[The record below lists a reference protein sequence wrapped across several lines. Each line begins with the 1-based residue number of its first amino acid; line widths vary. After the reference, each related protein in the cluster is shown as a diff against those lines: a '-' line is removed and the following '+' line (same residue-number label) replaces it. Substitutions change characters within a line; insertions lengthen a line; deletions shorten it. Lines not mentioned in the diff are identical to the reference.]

1 MATITIPDNFRTEY
15 NGKVLTAGDLVDNVK
30 AVAYLLEYGWSQSLQ
45 DKVSGAK
52 DKVLNGAADVVLKTM
67 KTAGLTVDGVDVS
80 SLDRKALA
88 ETILSAMMD
97 SRAEAI
103 LDGTVGHRTGGQ
115 RLDPVDRAIR
125 DIVDGI
131 IVNRARAKKLPVPKG
146 QDLADLRDDYLTN
159 VANATRVKAMAEARV
174 AEEAELAADAAE

>member
-1 MATITIPDNFRTEY
+1 MNIILPDDFRAEY
-15 NGKVLTAGDLVDNVK
+15 NGKVLTAADIENNPK
-30 AVAYLLEYGWSQSLQ
+30 AAAYLLEYGWSQSLQ

-52 DKVLNGAADVVLKTM
+52 DKVLNGDAEAVLKVM
-67 KTAGLTVDGVDVS
+67 KAAGLTVDGVDVS

-88 ETILSAMMD
+88 EQVLSAMMD

-103 LDGTVGHRTGGQ
+103 LDGTIGHRVGGA
-115 RLDPVDRAIR
+115 RLDPVERAVR
-125 DIVDGI
+125 DIVDSI

-146 QDLADLRDDYLTN
+146 QDLTDLRDDYLSN

-174 AEEAELAADAAE
+174 AEEAELAADAAA